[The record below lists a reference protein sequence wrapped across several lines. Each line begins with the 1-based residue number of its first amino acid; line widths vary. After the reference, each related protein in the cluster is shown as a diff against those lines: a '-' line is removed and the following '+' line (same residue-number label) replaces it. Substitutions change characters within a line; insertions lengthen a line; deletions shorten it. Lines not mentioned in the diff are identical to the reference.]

1 MARQD
6 IAGLLT
12 GMPSKRP
19 DPMGMGVNSEQQR
32 LAFGA
37 QRAQGMER
45 GLRSAMGQG
54 PTTAEKLQMAM
65 ADLDLNKTEDLKK
78 LASIMQASGDFAGAA
93 KIAST
98 IGDRRKS
105 QLRRDSLITQ
115 AKKLNLEDTADL
127 LVGGGPLELAEK
139 QILEAEERNI
149 VSKQGR
155 KGRAAVAG
163 SKGAGDAVIQAIMK
177 GEYDNISDSL
187 FLEQM
192 SGEKAE
198 LKTFKQVVDGKEIVR
213 PFRINESGKV
223 YNSSTEK
230 WVNPVDLGLT
240 QAPQV
245 TKDISEANTFSAK
258 LTKGAADN
266 FLELNEA
273 ARTAEEI
280 LTLNSRSKVL
290 MDEGIKTG
298 FGANFRLNTAR
309 LAKELGLVPKS
320 MDDIAASEE
329 FIAIRARQLM
339 KLLPAFGSG
348 SGISDR
354 DVDIARGIAG
364 GDVSLDEEALRRIL
378 YMEETLA
385 RDLIAKNNKSLERMI
400 KITGEEMSPAI
411 AEGFYVPL
419 PRREDYVIPPNA
431 ARYLQE

>member
-1 MARQD
+1 
-6 IAGLLT
+6 
-12 GMPSKRP
+12 
-19 DPMGMGVNSEQQR
+19 
-32 LAFGA
+32 
-37 QRAQGMER
+37 
-45 GLRSAMGQG
+45 
-54 PTTAEKLQMAM
+54 
-65 ADLDLNKTEDLKK
+65 
-78 LASIMQASGDFAGAA
+78 
-93 KIAST
+93 
-98 IGDRRKS
+98 
-105 QLRRDSLITQ
+105 
-115 AKKLNLEDTADL
+115 
-127 LVGGGPLELAEK
+127 
-139 QILEAEERNI
+139 
-149 VSKQGR
+149 
-155 KGRAAVAG
+155 
-163 SKGAGDAVIQAIMK
+163 
-177 GEYDNISDSL
+177 
-187 FLEQM
+187 
-192 SGEKAE
+192 
-198 LKTFKQVVDGKEIVR
+198 VVDGKEIVR

-258 LTKGAADN
+258 LTQGAADN

-411 AEGFYVPL
+411 AEGFYVSL